1 MTYAKIENGKVEEF
15 PVYEGEIRLRYPNV
29 SFPTPFIAPE
39 GYEPVIDVIPP
50 AYDYRQNL
58 SEGVP
63 ALIEGKWMRQWILSS
78 ANEAEIAE
86 RTEAQWSAVR
96 SERNAQLAASDWIV
110 TRSAEAGVP
119 VPSGWK
125 DYRQALRDVTS
136 QPDPF
141 AIVWPTPPA

>member
-1 MTYAKIENGKVEEF
+1 MTYVRLEKGNVAEY

-96 SERNAQLAASDWIV
+96 ADRNARLAACDW
-110 TRSAEAGVP
+110 TQLPDAP
-119 VPSGWK
+119 VDHAVWAA
-125 DYRQALRDVTS
+125 YRQALRDVTE
-136 QPDPF
+136 QADPF
-141 AIVWPTPPA
+141 AIVWPIKPT